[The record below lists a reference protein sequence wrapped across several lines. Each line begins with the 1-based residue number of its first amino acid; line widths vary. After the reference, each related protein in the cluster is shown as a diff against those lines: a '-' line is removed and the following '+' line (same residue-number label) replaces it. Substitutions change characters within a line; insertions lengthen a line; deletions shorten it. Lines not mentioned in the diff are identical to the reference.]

1 MQQRDRRP
9 LLRVVVSCLVLSLAL
24 PALAQSNIGTWTL
37 NVAKS
42 KYSNNNPP
50 KSTTLTIE
58 GSGNVTTTTVDTV
71 AGDGSSQRWGWRSA
85 YDGRDVRITGNNP
98 NADTASRRRVS
109 PSTTETT
116 FKKAGKVTTINTAV
130 VSDDGKSMT
139 ITAKGTDAQGKA
151 VLNVQVFEKK
161 PGPGSR

>member
-1 MQQRDRRP
+1 MQQRDRHP
-9 LLRVVVSCLVLSLAL
+9 LLRVVVASLAVLLAL
-24 PALAQSNIGTWTL
+24 PALAQSNLGTWTL

-58 GSGNVTTTTVDTV
+58 GSGNVTTTTVDVV
-71 AGDGSSQRWGWRSA
+71 AGDGSSQHWSWRSA
-85 YDGRDVRITGNNP
+85 YDGRDERISGNNP
-98 NADTASRRRVS
+98 NADTAARRRVS

-130 VSDDGKSMT
+130 VSDAGKTMT
-139 ITAKGTDAQGKA
+139 ITAKGTDAQGKP

-161 PGPGSR
+161 PSPGSR